1 MTVTDKN
8 TQTFCSLADIRARKD
23 QLQNEIYADEEK
35 ISSLW
40 SNLFYKKETQEPAT
54 PVQRMSNMINMGAGL
69 IDGIILG
76 WKIYRKFKGNRPLLF
91 KKKRR

>member
-1 MTVTDKN
+1 MNVTDKN

-23 QLQNEIYADEEK
+23 QLRNEIYADEEK

-40 SNLFYKKETQEPAT
+40 SDLFYKKESQEPAT
-54 PVQRMSNMINMGAGL
+54 PVQL